1 MSLTRKFTP
10 AVLAA
15 VVLLAGCGIAKDE
28 SKGPAGS
35 VKPNAAVTTN
45 PSASS
50 KIKVTDFTGREVIFD
65 KAPVSVAT
73 LALGDLDIVHKLG
86 ANIVGRPATKSP
98 LPSEGLKNAAE
109 IGNTHQPNFEK
120 LAAAKPD
127 LLIVGAG
134 FNKHI
139 ATVEKNGTK
148 VLMTSANSVAD
159 IQKSITLFGE
169 VLEKKEEAKKLTQAI
184 DDKLHA
190 MSSAGKTGVRALLV
204 YGAPGTYMAAL
215 PNSLSGDV
223 MAKSGGEN
231 VAADY
236 PQTKDFPQYAELSSE
251 RIVESNPDVVYLI
264 THGDPGA
271 VKKSFE
277 AEMSKNAAWKNLKAV
292 KEGSVIILPP
302 DLFGSSPGTKI
313 TDALD
318 FMSDNLKTAAKK

>member
-1 MSLTRKFTP
+1 MSLVRKLTP
-10 AVLAA
+10 AILSA
-15 VVLLAGCGIAKDE
+15 VILLTGCGTANND
-28 SKGPAGS
+28 SKGGTSSAKPGS
-35 VKPNAAVTTN
+35 EVTES
-45 PSASS
+45 PSDSS
-50 KIKVTDFTGREVIFD
+50 KKVTDFTGREVLFD
-65 KAPVSVAT
+65 KTPASVAV

-86 ANIVGRPATKSP
+86 ANVVGRPATKSP
-98 LPSEGLKNAAE
+98 LPSEELKQAAE

-127 LLIVGAG
+127 LLIAG
-134 FNKHI
+134 TGFTKHI
-139 ATVEKNGTK
+139 STVEKNGTK
-148 VLMTSANSVAD
+148 VMMTSANSVAD

-169 VLEKKEEAKKLTQAI
+169 VLGKKEEAKKLTQAI

-223 MAKSGGEN
+223 LAKAGGEN

-251 RIVESNPDVVYLI
+251 RIVESNPDAVYLI
-264 THGDPGA
+264 THGDPEA

-277 AEMSKNAAWKNLKAV
+277 DEMSKNAAWKNLKAV
-292 KEGSVIILPP
+292 KEGRVIILPP
-302 DLFGSSPGTKI
+302 DLFGSSPGTRI
-313 TDALD
+313 TEALD
-318 FMSDNLKTAAKK
+318 YMSDSLKTAVKK